1 MPSFFSFDFCAFV
14 FTDDFAIE
22 TLWPLKHAA
31 TVAVAGLNA
40 PPLQAPGVAPAA
52 SSALWACESTL
63 SVCPWKHIVTLY
75 CAMAELSAL
84 LGVTALF
91 GTTTCTAEATA
102 CETPL
107 AA

>member
-1 MPSFFSFDFCAFV
+1 MPSLFNVAFCAFV
-14 FTDDFAIE
+14 FADDFAIE
-22 TLWPLKHAA
+22 TLWPLKQAA

-40 PPLQAPGVAPAA
+40 PPPQAPGLAPAA

-63 SVCPWKHIVTLY
+63 SVWPWKHIATLY

-84 LGVTALF
+84 LGVAALF
-91 GTTTCTAEATA
+91 GTTTCTAEATT